1 MSTAVAV
8 DKQPGRSFSE
18 LGVAAEIV
26 DALAHRGITHAFA
39 IQEYTLPLALK
50 GADLIGQA
58 RTGMGKTY
66 GFGVPLLDR
75 VFDDANLTAPDGSV
89 RALVVVPTRELCLQV
104 TDDLRTA
111 AKYLQVDDRAL
122 NVLAIYGGVPFAAQT
137 DALAAGA
144 DVVIGT
150 PGRLLDLHRQGFLDL
165 SGVEIVVLDEADEM
179 LDQGFLDDVKEI
191 LSQTS
196 DQRQTMLFSATLPGP
211 ITALTRQF
219 MKQPVM
225 VQADD
230 AAADATHAGTQQI
243 VFQSHKMDRMSALAR
258 ILQTPDRGRT
268 IVFARTKRMTA
279 SIAEDLAN
287 LGFKVG
293 AVHGDMKQP
302 EREEALAAFRSGTVD
317 VIVATDVAARGIDID
332 DVTHVI
338 NYQVPD
344 DERTYV
350 HRIGRTGRAG
360 RTGIAVT
367 LLGWDEVLRW
377 KAIDEALNLGQPEPP
392 QWFSSSP
399 EFLSTFGLPDDVDDR
414 VGSPRRVQSSGKVRT
429 RRS

>member
-8 DKQPGRSFSE
+8 NKQPGRSFSE

-26 DALAHRGITHAFA
+26 EALAHRGITHAFA

-150 PGRLLDLHRQGFLDL
+150 PGRLLDLHQ
-165 SGVEIVVLDEADEM
+165 
-179 LDQGFLDDVKEI
+179 KI
-191 LSQTS
+191 LAKLLLMIYVTAVNLILLQYLRCLNVQLQQ
-196 DQRQTMLFSATLPGP
+196 QR
-211 ITALTRQF
+211 
-219 MKQPVM
+219 
-225 VQADD
+225 
-230 AAADATHAGTQQI
+230 
-243 VFQSHKMDRMSALAR
+243 
-258 ILQTPDRGRT
+258 
-268 IVFARTKRMTA
+268 
-279 SIAEDLAN
+279 
-287 LGFKVG
+287 
-293 AVHGDMKQP
+293 
-302 EREEALAAFRSGTVD
+302 
-317 VIVATDVAARGIDID
+317 
-332 DVTHVI
+332 
-338 NYQVPD
+338 
-344 DERTYV
+344 
-350 HRIGRTGRAG
+350 
-360 RTGIAVT
+360 
-367 LLGWDEVLRW
+367 
-377 KAIDEALNLGQPEPP
+377 
-392 QWFSSSP
+392 
-399 EFLSTFGLPDDVDDR
+399 
-414 VGSPRRVQSSGKVRT
+414 
-429 RRS
+429 